1 MVTNE
6 EGIRYLREN
15 FQASDWLAVFLQNQG
30 GHIIQRFTTAQRL
43 AESDVQA
50 WLDYKNRQGYKVC
63 VSMNALTPGVES
75 RRKQDVAMIRH
86 LYVDVD
92 QNGPQVLPKIV
103 QSEKTPT
110 PNYVLETSPG
120 KYQVIWKVEGMAK
133 AHAEVLLKGLA
144 QEYGADPAPVDSNRV
159 LRIPGFRNEKYSPA
173 PTVTARKLAEE
184 TYHAEEFKVQYDQ
197 VKRWALHAEHKHPHA
212 AAGQGTQSHWDFHIA
227 ARRLR
232 SGEDPKRIAASIDT
246 YRAQWAAQ
254 GAGKEKYA
262 APWGSDPMG
271 YGERTVRAAMAA
283 VGHERQH
290 SRGLRSENVHQL
302 GPAITQG
309 ISG

>member
-1 MVTNE
+1 MATNE

-15 FQASDWLAVFLQNQG
+15 FQASDWLAVFLQNQS

-50 WLDYKNRQGYKVC
+50 WLDYKNLQGYKVC

-92 QNGPQVLPKIV
+92 HHGPQVLRKIM

-120 KYQVIWKVEGMAK
+120 KYQVIWKVEGIAK

-144 QEYGADPAPVDSNRV
+144 QESSPHSFGRSSSGNIATDLPEFCALKPSDYFSALCTCVISATRSRSFRSRRDGSTRNFFRRTSVTV
-159 LRIPGFRNEKYSPA
+159 LRTEPLQRPPHPA
-173 PTVTARKLAEE
+173 FHLSDR
-184 TYHAEEFKVQYDQ
+184 
-197 VKRWALHAEHKHPHA
+197 
-212 AAGQGTQSHWDFHIA
+212 AGQSTIV
-227 ARRLR
+227 LR
-232 SGEDPKRIAASIDT
+232 QA
-246 YRAQWAAQ
+246 W
-254 GAGKEKYA
+254 
-262 APWGSDPMG
+262 
-271 YGERTVRAAMAA
+271 
-283 VGHERQH
+283 H
-290 SRGLRSENVHQL
+290 RS
-302 GPAITQG
+302 
-309 ISG
+309 

>member
-1 MVTNE
+1 MATNE

-15 FQASDWLAVFLQNQG
+15 FQPSDWLAVFLQNQG

-92 QNGPQVLPKIV
+92 HKGTQVLPKIV

-120 KYQVIWKVEGMAK
+120 KYQVIWECG
-133 AHAEVLLKGLA
+133 G
-144 QEYGADPAPVDSNRV
+144 NC
-159 LRIPGFRNEKYSPA
+159 
-173 PTVTARKLAEE
+173 
-184 TYHAEEFKVQYDQ
+184 
-197 VKRWALHAEHKHPHA
+197 
-212 AAGQGTQSHWDFHIA
+212 QG
-227 ARRLR
+227 ARR
-232 SGEDPKRIAASIDT
+232 GTAQRIS
-246 YRAQWAAQ
+246 
-254 GAGKEKYA
+254 
-262 APWGSDPMG
+262 P
-271 YGERTVRAAMAA
+271 
-283 VGHERQH
+283 
-290 SRGLRSENVHQL
+290 
-302 GPAITQG
+302 G
-309 ISG
+309 IRR